1 MPSRLHADLSHQ
13 ASLRVG
19 REMTVPQLSKALAPF
34 ADMPPVLATAMM
46 IGFVESTCIACLDR
60 RLGPEEHTVGTH
72 IDISHCAPTPA
83 GMTVTAEVTLT
94 EVTGRKLSFDVTV
107 RDEGGIIAEGTH
119 ERAVITVERFM
130 ANATE
135 RARRALGTNVA

>member
-46 IGFVESTCIACLDR
+46 IGFVESTCIACLDK
-60 RLGPEEHTVGTH
+60 RLGPDEHSVGTH
-72 IDISHCAPTPA
+72 IDISHSAPTPA
-83 GMTVTAEVTLT
+83 GMTVTAEVTLSA
-94 EVTGRKLSFDVTV
+94 VAGRKLSFDVTV

-119 ERAVITVERFM
+119 ERAVIAVKRFM
-130 ANATE
+130 AKTTE
-135 RARRALGTNVA
+135 RAKRALGSKPA